1 MLTINTTAMMPVQ
14 APSASPSVPYQLTY
28 GIAILTVIHATR
40 TPPQIIMH
48 PLTVL
53 NNPFV
58 KVNSG
63 TQGRHFTVVPRF
75 TR

>member
-40 TPPQIIMH
+40 TPP
-48 PLTVL
+48 P
-53 NNPFV
+53 NNNAP
-58 KVNSG
+58 VNC
-63 TQGRHFTVVPRF
+63 FE
-75 TR
+75 